1 MKAPQLT
8 RLLSPMVKNLFNYI
22 WAILWGIIMLLL
34 MGMPSDDIPKTGYFE
49 GFDKM
54 AHSGFF
60 FVFTAL
66 LLMGAIV
73 QSKGRA
79 SKTKTVVITLII
91 SSVFAFGTE
100 ALQYYLS
107 TGRQAD
113 WWDIFAD
120 YVGIGMALFSY
131 MLFHRRRVFP

>member
-1 MKAPQLT
+1 ML
-8 RLLSPMVKNLFNYI
+8 KNLLNYI
-22 WAILWGIIMLLL
+22 WAIVWGILMLLL
-34 MGMPSDDIPKTGYFE
+34 MGLPSDDIPGVGFFE

-54 AHSGFF
+54 AHCGFF

-66 LLMGAIV
+66 LLWGSMS
-73 QSKGRA
+73 QSAGNPSKMKAVFISFFVA
-79 SKTKTVVITLII
+79 SI
-91 SSVFAFGTE
+91 FAFGTE
-100 ALQYYLS
+100 AIQYYLS

-131 MLFHRRRVFP
+131 ILFYRRQVF

>member
-1 MKAPQLT
+1 ML
-8 RLLSPMVKNLFNYI
+8 RNLFNYI
-22 WAILWGIIMLLL
+22 WAIVWGIMMLLL
-34 MGMPSDDIPKTGYFE
+34 MGMPSDDIPGVGFFE

-54 AHSGFF
+54 AHCGFF

-66 LLMGAIV
+66 LLLGSISPASGNPSKIKTIIV
-73 QSKGRA
+73 TFLIA
-79 SKTKTVVITLII
+79 SI
-91 SSVFAFGTE
+91 FAFGTE
-100 ALQYYLS
+100 AIQYYLS

-131 MLFHRRRVFP
+131 ILFYRRRVY

>member
-1 MKAPQLT
+1 ML
-8 RLLSPMVKNLFNYI
+8 RNLFNYI
-22 WAILWGIIMLLL
+22 WAIVWGIMMLLL
-34 MGMPSDDIPKTGYFE
+34 MGMPPDDMPGVGFFE

-54 AHSGFF
+54 AHCGFF

-66 LLMGAIV
+66 LLLGSISPASGNPSKIKTIIV
-73 QSKGRA
+73 TFLIA
-79 SKTKTVVITLII
+79 SI
-91 SSVFAFGTE
+91 FAFGTE
-100 ALQYYLS
+100 AIQYYLS

-131 MLFHRRRVFP
+131 ILFYRRRVY

>member
-1 MKAPQLT
+1 MAT
-8 RLLSPMVKNLFNYI
+8 NLFNYI
-22 WAILWGIIMLLL
+22 WAIVWGGLMLLL
-34 MGMPSDDIPKTGYFE
+34 MGMPSDNMPGTSYFE

-54 AHSGFF
+54 AHCGFF
-60 FVFTAL
+60 FVFTVL
-66 LLMGAIV
+66 LLTGSIV

-79 SKTKTVVITLII
+79 SKIKTILITLLIT
-91 SSVFAFGTE
+91 SFFAFGTE
-100 ALQYYLS
+100 ALQYYLT

-131 MLFHRRRVFP
+131 MLFHRKRVF

>member
-1 MKAPQLT
+1 M
-8 RLLSPMVKNLFNYI
+8 RNLFNYI
-22 WAILWGIIMLLL
+22 WAIVWGIMMLLL
-34 MGMPSDDIPKTGYFE
+34 MGMPSDDMPGVGFFE

-54 AHSGFF
+54 AHCGFF

-66 LLMGAIV
+66 LLLGSISPASGNPSKIKTIIV
-73 QSKGRA
+73 TFLIA
-79 SKTKTVVITLII
+79 SI
-91 SSVFAFGTE
+91 FAFGTE
-100 ALQYYLS
+100 AIQYYLS

-131 MLFHRRRVFP
+131 ILFYRRRVY

>member
-1 MKAPQLT
+1 MS
-8 RLLSPMVKNLFNYI
+8 RNLFNYI
-22 WAILWGIIMLLL
+22 WAVIWGIMMLLL
-34 MGMPSDDIPKTGYFE
+34 MGMPSDDMPGVSFFE

-54 AHSGFF
+54 AHCGFF

-66 LLMGAIV
+66 LLLGSISPASGNP
-73 QSKGRA
+73 SKIKTITVTFLIA
-79 SKTKTVVITLII
+79 SIL
-91 SSVFAFGTE
+91 AFGTE
-100 ALQYYLS
+100 AIQYYLS

-131 MLFHRRRVFP
+131 ILFYRRRIYG

>member
-1 MKAPQLT
+1 MLK
-8 RLLSPMVKNLFNYI
+8 SLFHYI
-22 WAILWGIIMLLL
+22 WAIAWGIIMLLL
-34 MGMPSDDIPKTGYFE
+34 MGMPSDDIPGVSFFE

-54 AHSGFF
+54 AHCGFF

-66 LLMGAIV
+66 LLLGSSSQAKSRPSKIGAILI
-73 QSKGRA
+73 A
-79 SKTKTVVITLII
+79 FIIT
-91 SSVFAFGTE
+91 SVFAFGTE
-100 ALQYYLS
+100 GIQYYLS

-131 MLFHRRRVFP
+131 MLFYRRPVS

>member
-1 MKAPQLT
+1 ML
-8 RLLSPMVKNLFNYI
+8 RNLFNYI
-22 WAILWGIIMLLL
+22 WAIVWGIMMLLL
-34 MGMPSDDIPKTGYFE
+34 MGMPSDDMPGVGFFE

-54 AHSGFF
+54 AHCGFF

-66 LLMGAIV
+66 LLLGSISPASGNPSKIKTIIV
-73 QSKGRA
+73 TFLIA
-79 SKTKTVVITLII
+79 SI
-91 SSVFAFGTE
+91 FAFGTE
-100 ALQYYLS
+100 AIQYYLS

-131 MLFHRRRVFP
+131 ILFYRRRVY

>member
-1 MKAPQLT
+1 KAPELI
-8 RLLSPMVKNLFNYI
+8 RLLSPMWRTIFKYI
-22 WAILWGIIMLLL
+22 WAIIWGVIMLLL
-34 MGMPSDDIPKTGYFE
+34 MGLPSDDLPSSNYFE

-54 AHSGFF
+54 AHCGFF

-66 LLMGAIV
+66 LLWGSISRITDAP
-73 QSKGRA
+73 SKI
-79 SKTKTVVITLII
+79 KTVII
-91 SSVFAFGTE
+91 AFFAASIFAFATE
-100 ALQYYLS
+100 AIQYYLS

-131 MLFHRRRVFP
+131 ILFYQRRTSQ